1 MSFWVR
7 IYRERRR
14 ILLPLAL
21 AFVANVGVF
30 LLAVVPL
37 QSSMDALE
45 SNEIVALAELAA
57 AKRTR
62 DRATSASKS
71 RILADAQLKE
81 FYGRVLPKDFA
92 TARKTTSLW
101 LQQAAADAGL
111 SFKSLRFAPDEVD
124 DSRLS
129 KASATMNLQGRY
141 PDIRRFLHAIET
153 AEEFIVIERVEVVQ
167 SDTTQLGRDS
177 ELAVDLTVATY
188 FVTPAS
194 Q

>member
-1 MSFWVR
+1 MSVWGR

-14 ILLPLAL
+14 IFLPLVL
-21 AFVANVGVF
+21 VLVANAGAF
-30 LLAVVPL
+30 LLGVVPL

-45 SNEIVALAELAA
+45 ASELDALTRLAA
-57 AKRTR
+57 ATRAR

-71 RILADAQLKE
+71 RIQADAQLKE
-81 FYGRVLPKDFA
+81 FYGRVLPTDFA

-111 SFKSLRFAPDEVD
+111 SFKSLRFVPEEVD

-153 AEEFIVIERVEVVQ
+153 AEEFIVVERVEVAQ
-167 SDTTQLGRDS
+167 SDTTQLSRDS
-177 ELAVDLTVATY
+177 ALAVDLTVATY
-188 FVTPAS
+188 FVTTP
-194 Q
+194 